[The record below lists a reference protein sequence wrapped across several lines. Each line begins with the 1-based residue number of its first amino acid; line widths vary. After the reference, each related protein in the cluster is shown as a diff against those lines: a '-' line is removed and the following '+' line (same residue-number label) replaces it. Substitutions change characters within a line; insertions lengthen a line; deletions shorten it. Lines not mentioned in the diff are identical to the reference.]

1 MNIKT
6 TLAAAAL
13 LLCPAALFPS
23 NPYLPVWE
31 HIPDG
36 EPYLFDDPDAPGKKR
51 VYIYGSHDIIRT
63 HYCGKNLVVWSAP
76 ADSLNTWRYDGVIFE
91 SKTDGA
97 GRNLHPDGSG
107 DLLYAPDVAERR
119 LPDGR
124 REYYLYPNNQNGG
137 RNGMVAVSSRPDG
150 PFRVINWSK
159 DNPAQAEGVLGFDP
173 AVLIDDDG
181 RVYGYWGFETSYG
194 AELDPATMATVKE
207 GTTIVKDL
215 IPGHRQEGD
224 GRFYEASSIRK
235 IKDKYVLVYSR
246 ITADGEFGLPA
257 SNYTLAYA
265 YSDNPLGP
273 FKYGGTIIDARGRD
287 TDADGNSIV
296 TATPN
301 GNTHG
306 GIVEINGRWWVF
318 YHRQSGAD
326 EFARQA
332 MAAPIDVEVTA
343 GQGGAVR
350 ISEAEYTS
358 EGFETAGLDPLRKYP
373 AAIACHFTGPTAAVQ
388 EYPRVNYSGPYF
400 QPVYT
405 DTIPSGDP
413 YAVRENMNPVV
424 NNTAGS
430 VLGYKYFN
438 FDKLNGK
445 NGIKLSLDMIPG
457 ETGGTISVYTSAPW
471 KGNPKPEGTL
481 RLAADMPSKKTTV
494 TIPLEN
500 IGRLSGKHPL
510 YLTFDSPV
518 PSESLCTILY
528 LQFKD

>member
-1 MNIKT
+1 M
-6 TLAAAAL
+6 
-13 LLCPAALFPS
+13 
-23 NPYLPVWE
+23 
-31 HIPDG
+31 
-36 EPYLFDDPDAPGKKR
+36 
-51 VYIYGSHDIIRT
+51 
-63 HYCGKNLVVWSAP
+63 VWSAP
-76 ADSLNTWRYDGVIFE
+76 ADSLDKWRYDGVIFE
-91 SKTDGA
+91 SKTDAA

-150 PFRVINWSK
+150 PFRVINWTK

-207 GTTIVKDL
+207 GTAIVKDL

-246 ITADGEFGLPA
+246 ITSDGEFGLPA

-306 GIVEINGRWWVF
+306 GIVEINGRWLGIL
-318 YHRQSGAD
+318 S
-326 EFARQA
+326 
-332 MAAPIDVEVTA
+332 
-343 GQGGAVR
+343 
-350 ISEAEYTS
+350 
-358 EGFETAGLDPLRKYP
+358 
-373 AAIACHFTGPTAAVQ
+373 
-388 EYPRVNYSGPYF
+388 
-400 QPVYT
+400 
-405 DTIPSGDP
+405 PS
-413 YAVRENMNPVV
+413 V
-424 NNTAGS
+424 
-430 VLGYKYFN
+430 
-438 FDKLNGK
+438 
-445 NGIKLSLDMIPG
+445 
-457 ETGGTISVYTSAPW
+457 
-471 KGNPKPEGTL
+471 
-481 RLAADMPSKKTTV
+481 
-494 TIPLEN
+494 
-500 IGRLSGKHPL
+500 GR
-510 YLTFDSPV
+510 
-518 PSESLCTILY
+518 
-528 LQFKD
+528 